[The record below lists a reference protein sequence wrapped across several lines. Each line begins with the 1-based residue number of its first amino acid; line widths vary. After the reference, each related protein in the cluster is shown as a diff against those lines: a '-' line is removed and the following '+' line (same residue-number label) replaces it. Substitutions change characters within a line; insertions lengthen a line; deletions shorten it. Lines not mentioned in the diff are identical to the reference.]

1 MKTIGSAFGITAEV
15 PPGPSDEAFVKLQ
28 AKACTMGGVMSVTVS
43 TGGQISIIV
52 DRRKLRELHDVTGKA
67 IAQLERQDA
76 AIIDDTA
83 VVPAADIH
91 RTAAEN
97 ANAQVVS

>member
-1 MKTIGSAFGITAEV
+1 MKTIGSVFGITAEV
-15 PPGPSDEAFVKLQ
+15 PPGPSDEAIVALK
-28 AKACTMGGVMSVTVS
+28 AKAGKMGGVMIATIS

-52 DRRKLRELHDVTGKA
+52 DRRKLRELHDVTGQA
-67 IAQLERQDA
+67 VAQLEKQDA
-76 AIIDDTA
+76 AIIDDTT

-91 RTAAEN
+91 RTAVEN